1 MDASSSSLGKHMDTF
16 ISLSAVVDV
25 LSASIGEH
33 IDGSLLVS
41 AIVDY
46 PE

>member
-1 MDASSSSLGKHMDTF
+1 MDTF

-46 PE
+46 PEWCRVPYL